1 MISARE
7 HLHHQLLKCCRSHA
21 TKMEWWQ
28 LIIQAIFFSEWYLLV
43 DILVLYNWPIV
54 TRKGNWPIQQ
64 VLYLPAFFLVP
75 PSSHNPYYA
84 LHAIPLVPMT
94 FVCLIISTHRGTIIF
109 IVPLCVGSP
118 RKSSQY
124 TLDGACW
131 NVLGNCTAQKK
142 STHWK
147 WLLLRRCY
155 FMPCG
160 WSLAPQNFKLR
171 NASCLS
177 LPLGFSS
184 SHF

>member
-1 MISARE
+1 MVIY
-7 HLHHQLLKCCRSHA
+7 HLQVDDFCKGTPVHHQLLKCCRSHA

-28 LIIQAIFFSEWYLLV
+28 LIIQAIFCSEWYLLV
-43 DILVLYNWPIV
+43 DILVLYNWSIV

-75 PSSHNPYYA
+75 PLTILTMHCMPFPWFQW
-84 LHAIPLVPMT
+84 L
-94 FVCLIISTHRGTIIF
+94 CLPDNIKAQG
-109 IVPLCVGSP
+109 GSP

>member
-1 MISARE
+1 MLQESCNKKWNDGNWSYKPSFAVNDICWLIS
-7 HLHHQLLKCCRSHA
+7 
-21 TKMEWWQ
+21 
-28 LIIQAIFFSEWYLLV
+28 
-43 DILVLYNWPIV
+43 LYFTSDHV
-54 TRKGNWPIQQ
+54 TRKGNWPIEQ

-75 PSSHNPYYA
+75 PLTILTMHCMPFPWFQW
-84 LHAIPLVPMT
+84 L
-94 FVCLIISTHRGTIIF
+94 CLPDNIKAQG
-109 IVPLCVGSP
+109 GSP

-142 STHWK
+142 STLWK

-184 SHF
+184 SHFEFLVLQLFLKIKIFLTFS